1 MAAPRH
7 RILVVR
13 TDRLGDV
20 LLTLPLLPVLR
31 RAFPAAHLAM
41 LLRHYTGAIVEGN
54 RFLDGILWYDEAGEP
69 VPFFSMLGRI
79 RRNRFDAV
87 VVVHPTLRLALMMAL
102 SGIPIR
108 IGTGYRYYSFL
119 FNRRVYEHRKDAKRH
134 EAEYNLNL
142 LAPLGCVIP
151 GRESGVDFG
160 IEIPAD
166 ALPAVART
174 LRESGIDPAKGYV
187 VVHPGSGGSA
197 REWPLERFAELV
209 RYLAAEEQRQIV
221 LTGSVG
227 ERPKTEELRRQTGG
241 LAVSMAGRFTIKEL
255 AALLKGADLCVAHST
270 GPLHLAVA
278 VGTPVVGL
286 YPQSTP
292 MSSRRWGPYTSR
304 SRVLTPERPVDCT
317 DCADGRPCACMA
329 SIPATA
335 VARAAH
341 ELMKKQMAIRSNA
354 RKES

>member
-1 MAAPRH
+1 MAAPLH

-20 LLTLPLLPVLR
+20 ILTLPLLPVLR
-31 RAFPAAHLAM
+31 SAFPGAHLGM

-54 RFLDGILWYDEAGEP
+54 RFLDGILWYDEAGKS
-69 VPFFSMLGRI
+69 VPFLSMLGQI
-79 RRNRFDAV
+79 RRSRFDAV

-108 IGTGYRYYSFL
+108 IGSGYRYYSFL

-142 LAPLGCVIP
+142 LAPLGCAIP

-160 IEIPAD
+160 IEVPAD
-166 ALPAVART
+166 AGAVVART
-174 LRESGIDPAKGYV
+174 LRESGIDPAKGYI

-197 REWPLERFAELV
+197 REWPMERFAELV
-209 RYLAAEEQRQIV
+209 HLLAGEGHGQIV
-221 LTGSVG
+221 LSGSAG
-227 ERPKTEELRRQTGG
+227 ERPKTEELRRLTGD
-241 LAVSMAGRFTIKEL
+241 LAVSMAGRFSIKEL
-255 AALLKGADLCVAHST
+255 AALLKGAELCVAHST

-286 YPQSTP
+286 YPQSTA
-292 MSSRRWGPYTSR
+292 MSSRRWGPYTTR
-304 SRVLTPERPVDCT
+304 SRVLTPDRPADCT
-317 DCADGRPCACMA
+317 DCTDGRPCACMA
-329 SIPATA
+329 SIPAAA
-335 VARAAH
+335 VAHAARGLLD
-341 ELMKKQMAIRSNA
+341 EQASTRSAA
-354 RKES
+354 RIGS